1 MRIVIEP
8 SLGSRYKGTLYIDDK
23 EVEHTVQQRPGC
35 CARTLMNKLMFM
47 YGKPTE
53 PITLEIEGW

>member
-1 MRIVIEP
+1 MRIVVEP
-8 SLGSRYKGTLYIDDK
+8 ALPSRYKGTLYINEEEID
-23 EVEHTVQQRPGC
+23 HTFQPRPGC
-35 CARTLMNKLMFM
+35 CVRTLMNKLMLM